1 MGQRRRSKARKGT
14 NKPKPSEDDVEELPS
29 RRGGGKPWTSLRQSK
44 FLEARAE
51 AFEDA
56 RQTPKKVG
64 LKSFWCLTIQDFLK
78 EWPQDVS
85 LDKAERDD
93 EVAAL
98 TERVK
103 TWYNNHCRS
112 TAAKSGKKA
121 IIDFSNKKKRHRS
134 HVHTYSVHFGDLR
147 IVPILTEC
155 WKKHKK
161 CLGSGSPVPLW
172 FRNEVT
178 KEAFDDESKET
189 KEEVARLREEDLGDF
204 DDDDDDDGEYQY
216 LLEEEGVDAEE
227 LERRQKMIELQR
239 NISALPN
246 TIINILEQV
255 REQTG
260 FMGVCAFFGSE
271 PKASGNITAYTSSVG
286 ETAAGTTIEEY
297 IEGFKMDFEDQLV
310 DFGCEVITE
319 SEHAELCMPGMEGKK
334 NYGPRKRPDSR
345 VGSNGPSTKKRGW
358 GSNLRKIATLK
369 AAASCISSMSSRQ
382 MERRKRNRDSDSE
395 DNNLPVNTAF
405 DDDDDSTHGEDTA
418 DKEKEKLAG
427 GEEEDTQNDG
437 EAAEVCQPL
446 LDILASTEE
455 EMPEWLSS
463 TITYLYKPTDLWVDT
478 LRAFIKFEEA
488 LGFPCA
494 AKGVHT
500 SPFLYFKD
508 SHHSPQAMYRLSS
521 LCRPSA
527 LSQFINSH
535 RNKEPTINN
544 VEVFTD
550 ELYVWWI
557 SLQPPSRRD
566 DRDTSVSDSRSLVSL
581 ASEVATT
588 ETWEDLR
595 KGSINGVFGVLC
607 CLGWWLRM
615 DGPLASDDLLDLIQD
630 VSWVLQVMSD
640 VSEEALVAAR
650 KRKAEEEEATPRKK
664 A

>member
-1 MGQRRRSKARKGT
+1 
-14 NKPKPSEDDVEELPS
+14 
-29 RRGGGKPWTSLRQSK
+29 
-44 FLEARAE
+44 
-51 AFEDA
+51 
-56 RQTPKKVG
+56 
-64 LKSFWCLTIQDFLK
+64 
-78 EWPQDVS
+78 
-85 LDKAERDD
+85 
-93 EVAAL
+93 
-98 TERVK
+98 RVK

-121 IIDFSNKKKRHRS
+121 IIDFSNKKKRRRS

-147 IVPILTEC
+147 IVPILTER

-161 CLGSGSPVPLW
+161 CPGPGSPVPLW

-178 KEAFDDESKET
+178 KEAFDDESEET

-204 DDDDDDDGEYQY
+204 DDDDDDGEYQY

-227 LERRQKMIELQR
+227 LERCQKMIELQR

-319 SEHAELCMPGMEGKK
+319 SERAELCMPGMEGKK
-334 NYGPRKRPDSR
+334 NYGPGKRPDSW

-369 AAASCISSMSSRQ
+369 AAASCISSVSSRQ

-463 TITYLYKPTDLWVDT
+463 AITYLYEPADLWVDT

-494 AKGVHT
+494 AKG
-500 SPFLYFKD
+500 
-508 SHHSPQAMYRLSS
+508 AMYWLSS

-535 RNKEPTINN
+535 RNKEPMINN
-544 VEVFTD
+544 VEVFAD
-550 ELYVWWI
+550 EF
-557 SLQPPSRRD
+557 
-566 DRDTSVSDSRSLVSL
+566 RSLVSL

-630 VSWVLQVMSD
+630 VSWVLQVMSN

-664 A
+664 ARSQPSRSQPPRSQPPRSRAKIASSQPPRSR

>member
-14 NKPKPSEDDVEELPS
+14 NKPKPSEDNVEELPS
-29 RRGGGKPWTSLRQSK
+29 RRGGGKLWTSLRQSK
-44 FLEARAE
+44 FLEACAE
-51 AFEDA
+51 AFEDT
-56 RQTPKKVG
+56 RQMPKKVS
-64 LKSFWCLTIQDFLK
+64 LKSFWRLTIQDFLK
-78 EWPQDVS
+78 EWLRDVS
-85 LDKAERDD
+85 LDKAECDD

-98 TERVK
+98 TEHVK
-103 TWYNNHCRS
+103 TWYNNHCCS
-112 TAAKSGKKA
+112 TAAKLGKKA
-121 IIDFSNKKKRHRS
+121 IIDFLNKKKRRRS

-147 IVPILTEC
+147 IVPILTEH

-161 CLGSGSPVPLW
+161 CPGSGSPVPLW

-178 KEAFDDESKET
+178 KEAFNDESDET
-189 KEEVARLREEDLGDF
+189 KKRSPGFARKIW
-204 DDDDDDDGEYQY
+204 Y

-227 LERRQKMIELQR
+227 LEQRQKMIELQR

-319 SEHAELCMPGMEGKK
+319 SERAELCMPGMEGKK
-334 NYGPRKRPDSR
+334 NYGPGKRPDSR

-382 MERRKRNRDSDSE
+382 TERHKRNKDSDSE

-463 TITYLYKPTDLWVDT
+463 AITYLYEPADLWVDT
-478 LRAFIKFEEA
+478 LCAFIKFEEA

-494 AKGVHT
+494 AKG
-500 SPFLYFKD
+500 
-508 SHHSPQAMYRLSS
+508 AMYRLSS
-521 LCRPSA
+521 LCHPSA

-544 VEVFTD
+544 GEVFAD

-595 KGSINGVFGVLC
+595 KGSINSVFGVLC

-615 DGPLASDDLLDLIQD
+615 DGPLASDNLLDLIQD

-664 A
+664 ARSQPPRSQPPRSRAKIASSQPPRSR